1 MGSHKLHKLTSL
13 FVKKTTAPGKYG
25 DGHGLYLIVDASG
38 AKRWEQRLV
47 IQGRRRDIGLG
58 SAALVSIEEAR
69 EQALKNKRLARSG
82 GDPIAEKRIS
92 IGGSMSFREVAF
104 AVHELNAPTYRNKK
118 YAAQWL
124 SSIENHVL
132 PVLYWLD
139 PELTLRCQGVG

>member
-58 SAALVSIEEAR
+58 SAALVSLEEAR
-69 EQALKNKRLARSG
+69 EQALKNKRLSRSG
-82 GDPIAEKRIS
+82 GDPIAKKRIS
-92 IGGSMSFREVAF
+92 
-104 AVHELNAPTYRNKK
+104 
-118 YAAQWL
+118 
-124 SSIENHVL
+124 
-132 PVLYWLD
+132 
-139 PELTLRCQGVG
+139 